1 MLQSAFFFQKGK
13 KTYVF
18 FLHLCFLKVFLMWI
32 IFKVFVE
39 FVTILLLFYAFWP
52 QGMWDLTPQP
62 GIKPAL
68 CTRR

>member
-1 MLQSAFFFQKGK
+1 MDSFFIYFFFK
-13 KTYVF
+13 F
-18 FLHLCFLKVFLMWI
+18 FLTWI
-32 IFKVFVE
+32 FFKVFAE